1 MEIYLKITRDLYEE
15 GTLQIGKE
23 IVHFNKKYSHFLPYF
38 CKIKRLH
45 SKFFLFSQK
54 LCNTIPYKIFTIFA
68 FMRRAA
74 SIITLFQPPILHL
87 FCTVIRA
94 IELDFL

>member
-23 IVHFNKKYSHFLPYF
+23 IVHFNKKYFHFLPYF

-45 SKFFLFSQK
+45 LKTFLFSQK

-74 SIITLFQPPILHL
+74 SIITLFSTSNIASVLHGYKSY
-87 FCTVIRA
+87 
-94 IELDFL
+94 